1 MSDAV
6 PAHAVAPH
14 PASRA
19 DAPRTVSREDSPH
32 YRWGTHGEGWRLH
45 DGDDLSVIEEALLP
59 GGAERAHRHANARQ
73 FFYILDGDAVMEIDG
88 IAHALSAG
96 RGIAIAPGVAHR
108 FRNDAARAVRFLV
121 ISAPTTRGDRQDL
134 D

>member
-6 PAHAVAPH
+6 PARAGAPIE
-14 PASRA
+14 PSRA
-19 DAPRTVSREDSPH
+19 EAPRIASREDAPH

-59 GGAERAHRHANARQ
+59 GGAERTHRHASARQ
-73 FFYILDGDAVMEIDG
+73 FFYILEGKAVMEIDG
-88 IAHALSAG
+88 IAHALVAG
-96 RGIAIAPGVAHR
+96 RGIAIPPGIAHR